1 MPIVFYKMEV
11 LYALLWH
18 KLSLLQVTPLICS
31 HCNSQHCSPAITTN
45 NTALESWAAVIWVMR
60 DSQKI

>member
-31 HCNSQHCSPAITTN
+31 LTTHSTAVLLSLPITQRWT
-45 NTALESWAAVIWVMR
+45 SWAAVIWVMR